1 LSTLYNLLFTKRYN
15 MADVDDKEKAEKLAA
30 AKKRF
35 EELKKKQKSKKGA
48 KKKADKA
55 DTTEE
60 KDDATADGPADGDA
74 AEADTDVPT
83 DDKTT
88 ADDTPLV
95 ADTTDHATVDKT
107 DEAVEEATV
116 DETSAERPSHERK
129 PSQSE
134 QSRQRSASF
143 RQNSGLTSPSISK
156 SPALPSISAEDE
168 VQDIYRKQ
176 ASRIDELEKEN
187 KAREEA
193 QSKLQKVQDE
203 LEQLRESSG
212 DIAELKSKAA
222 LADKRHDEI
231 EKLTAELT
239 SVQRQL
245 SQAQQQAADKRRKSN
260 ASPSREI
267 QAQLASKTST
277 IESLELELSNLRN
290 QYNMSQSSVSAHE
303 ATIKELEQ
311 RATTAEQAAETAQTE
326 IETLKETINKPI
338 ETKKNDAE
346 DPAALQARITTL
358 ESDLRT
364 AQSSTDTATSRA
376 SSLEQKIET
385 LTKLHKDQTNAHDTQ
400 IKDLTSKLASLK
412 TSQTP
417 AANNT
422 DSLTDDAIDLE
433 REQMHQRIRDL
444 EAENTDLRRGVW
456 RDQRAALQPDIN
468 DASPGYE
475 DVDLS
480 NPYAAPSSAQRPQAR
495 TGSSFQ
501 DVLQSGISAFTGGQ
515 RKQSLGLLSEED
527 FDEDSFRVAQE
538 EEGKKRIERIREV
551 KRGLEDWRGWRVD
564 LVDLRA
570 GGLGGGAA
578 TGPMF
583 EV

>member
-1 LSTLYNLLFTKRYN
+1 

-35 EELKKKQKSKKGA
+35 EELKKKQKGKKGG

-55 DTTEE
+55 DATEE
-60 KDDATADGPADGDA
+60 KDDATAQDGQAADADVDAPAEGA
-74 AEADTDVPT
+74 ATDNTPVAADTAEDANAE
-83 DDKTT
+83 KTEET
-88 ADDTPLV
+88 L
-95 ADTTDHATVDKT
+95 
-107 DEAVEEATV
+107 EEATAS
-116 DETSAERPSHERK
+116 DETPTERPTHERK

-143 RQNSGLTSPSISK
+143 RQNSGLTSPSLSK

-176 ASRIDELEKEN
+176 ASRIEELEKEN
-187 KAREEA
+187 KTLQDA
-193 QSKLQKVQDE
+193 QAKLQKVEDE

-222 LADKRHDEI
+222 LADKRHEEI
-231 EKLTAELT
+231 EKLTSDLT

-245 SQAQQQAADKRRKSN
+245 SQAQQQVADKRRKSN

-311 RATTAEQAAETAQTE
+311 RATAAEQASETAQKE
-326 IETLKETINKPI
+326 IGTLKETISKPV
-338 ETKKNDAE
+338 ETEKNDAE
-346 DPAALQARITTL
+346 DPAALQAKITTL
-358 ESDLRT
+358 ESDLRA
-364 AQSSTDTATSRA
+364 AQSSADTATSRA
-376 SSLEQKIET
+376 SSLEQKIEA
-385 LTKLHKDQTNAHDTQ
+385 LTKLHKDQTSTHDSQ
-400 IKDLTSKLASLK
+400 IKDLTSKLVSLK

-417 AANNT
+417 TANDT
-422 DSLTDDAIDLE
+422 DSITDDANDLE
-433 REQMHQRIRDL
+433 REQLHQRIRDL

-480 NPYAAPSSAQRPQAR
+480 NPYAAPSSAQRPHAR

-578 TGPMF
+578 TGPVF

>member
-1 LSTLYNLLFTKRYN
+1 
-15 MADVDDKEKAEKLAA
+15 
-30 AKKRF
+30 
-35 EELKKKQKSKKGA
+35 LKKKQKSKKGG

-60 KDDATADGPADGDA
+60 KDDVTADAPADGDT
-74 AEADTDVPT
+74 AEADDGPT
-83 DDKTT
+83 DDKTS
-88 ADDTPLV
+88 DDTLPV
-95 ADTTDHATVDKT
+95 ADTTNDTIQDKT
-107 DEAVEEATV
+107 EETSEEAAV
-116 DETSAERPSHERK
+116 DDASAERPSHERK

-143 RQNSGLTSPSISK
+143 RQNSGLTSPSLSK

-168 VQDIYRKQ
+168 VQEIYRKQ

-187 KAREEA
+187 KARQDA
-193 QSKLQKVQDE
+193 QTKLQKVQDE

-212 DIAELKSKAA
+212 DVAELKSKAA
-222 LADKRHDEI
+222 LADKRQDEI
-231 EKLTAELT
+231 EKLVWSLDIGHNCIKTNILQTSELT

-245 SQAQQQAADKRRKSN
+245 SQAQQQVADKRRKSN

-277 IESLELELSNLRN
+277 IESLELEFSNLRN
-290 QYNMSQSSVSAHE
+290 HYNMSQSSVSAHE

-311 RATTAEQAAETAQTE
+311 RATTAEQAAETAQKE
-326 IETLKETINKPI
+326 IETLKETINKPV
-338 ETKKNDAE
+338 ETKENDAE
-346 DPAALQARITTL
+346 DPAALQAKITTL

-364 AQSSTDTATSRA
+364 AQSSADTATTRA
-376 SSLEQKIET
+376 TSLEQKIET
-385 LTKLHKDQTNAHDTQ
+385 LTKLHKDQSNTHDSQ

-412 TSQTP
+412 TFQTP

-422 DSLTDDAIDLE
+422 DSITDDAIDIE

-480 NPYAAPSSAQRPQAR
+480 NPYAVPSSTQRPNAR

>member
-1 LSTLYNLLFTKRYN
+1 ML
-15 MADVDDKEKAEKLAA
+15 
-30 AKKRF
+30 
-35 EELKKKQKSKKGA
+35 Q
-48 KKKADKA
+48 
-55 DTTEE
+55 
-60 KDDATADGPADGDA
+60 
-74 AEADTDVPT
+74 
-83 DDKTT
+83 
-88 ADDTPLV
+88 
-95 ADTTDHATVDKT
+95 
-107 DEAVEEATV
+107 
-116 DETSAERPSHERK
+116 TS
-129 PSQSE
+129 
-134 QSRQRSASF
+134 
-143 RQNSGLTSPSISK
+143 
-156 SPALPSISAEDE
+156 
-168 VQDIYRKQ
+168 
-176 ASRIDELEKEN
+176 
-187 KAREEA
+187 
-193 QSKLQKVQDE
+193 
-203 LEQLRESSG
+203 
-212 DIAELKSKAA
+212 
-222 LADKRHDEI
+222 
-231 EKLTAELT
+231 ELT

-245 SQAQQQAADKRRKSN
+245 SQAQQQVADKRRKSN
-260 ASPSREI
+260 ASPSRDI

-290 QYNMSQSSVSAHE
+290 QYNMSQTSVSAHE

-311 RATTAEQAAETAQTE
+311 RVLTAEQAAETAQKE
-326 IETLKETINKPI
+326 IDTLKETINKPV
-338 ETKKNDAE
+338 ETKENDAE
-346 DPAALQARITTL
+346 DPAALQAKITTL

-364 AQSSTDTATSRA
+364 AQSSADTATTRA
-376 SSLEQKIET
+376 TSLEQKIET
-385 LTKLHKDQTNAHDTQ
+385 LTKLHKDQSNTHDSA

-422 DSLTDDAIDLE
+422 DSIADDAIDIQ
-433 REQMHQRIRDL
+433 REQLHQRVRDL

-480 NPYAAPSSAQRPQAR
+480 NPYAAPSSTQRPTAR

>member
-1 LSTLYNLLFTKRYN
+1 
-15 MADVDDKEKAEKLAA
+15 
-30 AKKRF
+30 
-35 EELKKKQKSKKGA
+35 LKKKQKSKKGG

-60 KDDATADGPADGDA
+60 KDDVTADAPADGDT
-74 AEADTDVPT
+74 AEADDGPT
-83 DDKTT
+83 DDKTS
-88 ADDTPLV
+88 DDTLPV
-95 ADTTDHATVDKT
+95 ADTTNDTIQDKT
-107 DEAVEEATV
+107 EETSEEAAV
-116 DETSAERPSHERK
+116 DDASAERPSHERK

-143 RQNSGLTSPSISK
+143 RQNSGLTSPSLSK

-168 VQDIYRKQ
+168 VQEIYRKQ

-187 KAREEA
+187 KARQDA
-193 QSKLQKVQDE
+193 QTKLQKVQDE

-212 DIAELKSKAA
+212 DVAELKSKAA
-222 LADKRHDEI
+222 LADKRQDEI
-231 EKLTAELT
+231 EKLVWSLDIGHNCIKTNILQTSELT

-245 SQAQQQAADKRRKSN
+245 SQAQQQVADKRRKSN

-311 RATTAEQAAETAQTE
+311 RATTAEQAAETAQKE
-326 IETLKETINKPI
+326 IETLKETINKPV
-338 ETKKNDAE
+338 ETKENDAE
-346 DPAALQARITTL
+346 DPAALQAKITTL

-364 AQSSTDTATSRA
+364 AQSSADTATTRA
-376 SSLEQKIET
+376 TSLEQKIET
-385 LTKLHKDQTNAHDTQ
+385 LTKLHKDQSNTHDSQ

-412 TSQTP
+412 TFQTP

-422 DSLTDDAIDLE
+422 DSITDDAIDIE

-480 NPYAAPSSAQRPQAR
+480 NPYAVPSSTQRPNAR

>member
-1 LSTLYNLLFTKRYN
+1 

-35 EELKKKQKSKKGA
+35 EELKKKQKGKKGG
-48 KKKADKA
+48 KKKADKTDA
-55 DTTEE
+55 MEE
-60 KDDATADGPADGDA
+60 KEDTAAETPADNEAPD
-74 AEADTDVPT
+74 ADTDAPT
-83 DDKTT
+83 EDKPIE
-88 ADDTPLV
+88 DTSAV
-95 ADTTDHATVDKT
+95 ADTA
-107 DEAVEEATV
+107 EEASE
-116 DETSAERPSHERK
+116 ETGEEKVEDITAEEAPSERPSHERK

-143 RQNSGLTSPSISK
+143 RQNSGLTSPSLSK
-156 SPALPSISAEDE
+156 SPALPPINAEDE

-176 ASRIDELEKEN
+176 ASRIEELEKEN
-187 KAREEA
+187 KAH
-193 QSKLQKVQDE
+193 QDTQFKLQKAEDE

-212 DIAELKSKAA
+212 DVAELKTKAA

-231 EKLTAELT
+231 EKLTSELS

-245 SQAQQQAADKRRKSN
+245 SQAQQQVADKRRKSN

-267 QAQLASKTST
+267 QAQLASRTST

-311 RATTAEQAAETAQTE
+311 RATTAERAAETAQQE
-326 IETLKETINKPI
+326 IETLKETINKPV
-338 ETKKNDAE
+338 EMEKSEAE
-346 DPAALQARITTL
+346 DPVALQAKITTL

-364 AQSSTDTATSRA
+364 AHASADTAASRA
-376 SSLEQKIET
+376 TSLEQKIET
-385 LTKLHKDQTNAHDTQ
+385 LTKLHKDQTNTHDTQ

-412 TSQTP
+412 PSQTS

-422 DSLTDDAIDLE
+422 DSIADDANDME
-433 REQMHQRIRDL
+433 REQLQQRIRDL

-480 NPYAAPSSAQRPQAR
+480 NPYAAPSSAQRPSAR

-501 DVLQSGISAFTGGQ
+501 DVLQSGINAFTGGQ